1 MFTAPTLIE
10 KSVVALYGV
19 QIIGRTDEIKE
30 HYYGISRPRKIKHPA
45 ILEIINTAHRSPH
58 LSGLIYSC

>member
-45 ILEIINTAHRSPH
+45 ILEIINTAHRT
-58 LSGLIYSC
+58 